1 MAPSEFLR
9 NYYSVTKFMVIA
21 PLVIQWQYLCERR
34 CFAELWWY
42 MKQFYL
48 IDFGIQGLVRS
59 ITGEVFCAWLQR
71 RSIPHLIQPWSGQVT
86 LKKKLYFSE
95 TKIKQITT
103 AQYNIILQ

>member
-48 IDFGIQGLVRS
+48 IDFGIQG
-59 ITGEVFCAWLQR
+59 
-71 RSIPHLIQPWSGQVT
+71 
-86 LKKKLYFSE
+86 
-95 TKIKQITT
+95 
-103 AQYNIILQ
+103 